1 MPLHFEIFNQ
11 FLRKYV
17 EFTDAELTDFNNK
30 CTRVVFSKGA
40 LVMKA
45 GQVQKNLYFITEGI
59 VRNFIELDNGDHKIH
74 NFRSENMTVTGYAFY
89 NYEDKFKALVNVDCL
104 ENCVLIQVPIEAIN
118 YVINNIKLG
127 DRLGRYLAEAH
138 IVQMLEYVLQRD
150 TKSIIERLD
159 SLDQSFPKIHQ
170 RVPQYMIASYLG
182 ITPVYLSNLKKRRKL
197 SKK

>member
-1 MPLHFEIFNQ
+1 M
-11 FLRKYV
+11 
-17 EFTDAELTDFNNK
+17 
-30 CTRVVFSKGA
+30 
-40 LVMKA
+40 
-45 GQVQKNLYFITEGI
+45 
-59 VRNFIELDNGDHKIH
+59 
-74 NFRSENMTVTGYAFY
+74 
-89 NYEDKFKALVNVDCL
+89 NVDCL
-104 ENCVLIQVPIEAIN
+104 EDCVLIQVPIEAIN

>member
-17 EFTDAELTDFNNK
+17 EFTDAELLDFNNK
-30 CTRVVFSKGA
+30 CTRVAFSKGA

-59 VRNFIELDNGDHKIH
+59 VRNFIELDNGETKIH
-74 NFRSENMTVTGYAFY
+74 NFRMENMTVTGYAY
-89 NYEDKFKALVNVDCL
+89 INYEDNFKALVSVDCL
-104 ENCVLIQVPIEAIN
+104 EDCVLIQVPIEAIN
-118 YVINNIKLG
+118 YVINHIKLG

-138 IVQMLEYVLQRD
+138 IIQMLEYVLERD
-150 TKSIIERLD
+150 TKSVIDRLD
-159 SLDQSFPKIHQ
+159 KLDQNFPNIHQ

-182 ITPVYLSNLKKRRKL
+182 ITPVHLSNLKKKRKL
-197 SKK
+197 TKK

>member
-17 EFTDAELTDFNNK
+17 EFTDAELLDFNNK
-30 CTRVVFSKGA
+30 CSSVAFSKGA

-59 VRNFIELDNGDHKIH
+59 IRNFIELDNGDHKIH
-74 NFRSENMTVTGYAFY
+74 NFRSENMTVTGYAY
-89 NYEDKFKALVNVDCL
+89 INYEDKFKALVSADCL
-104 ENCVLIQVPIEAIN
+104 EDCVLIQVPIESIT
-118 YVINNIKLG
+118 YVINNVKLG

-138 IVQMLEYVLQRD
+138 IIQMLEYVLERD
-150 TKSIIERLD
+150 TKPVIERLD
-159 SLDQSFPKIHQ
+159 KLDQNFPNIHQ

-182 ITPVYLSNLKKRRKL
+182 ITPVHLSNLKKKRKL
-197 SKK
+197 TKK

>member
-30 CTRVVFSKGA
+30 CTRVEFSKGA
-40 LVMKA
+40 MVMKA

-59 VRNFIELDNGDHKIH
+59 VRNFIELDNGETKIH
-74 NFRSENMTVTGYAFY
+74 NFRMEHMSVSGYAY
-89 NYEDKFKALVNVDCL
+89 INYEDKFKALVSVDCL
-104 ENCVLIQVPIEAIN
+104 EDCVLIQVPIESIT
-118 YVINNIKLG
+118 YVINNVKLG

-138 IVQMLEYVLQRD
+138 IIQMLEYVLERD
-150 TKSIIERLD
+150 TKSVIERLGK
-159 SLDQSFPKIHQ
+159 LDQNFPNIHQ

-182 ITPVYLSNLKKRRKL
+182 ITPVHLSNLKKKRKL
-197 SKK
+197 TKK

>member
-1 MPLHFEIFNQ
+1 MLLHFEIFNQ

-30 CTRVVFSKGA
+30 CSSVVFSKGA
-40 LVMKA
+40 IVMKA

-138 IVQMLEYVLQRD
+138 IVQMLGYVLQRD

>member
-30 CTRVVFSKGA
+30 CSRVAFSKGA

-59 VRNFIELDNGDHKIH
+59 VKNFIELDNGETKIH
-74 NFRSENMTVTGYAFY
+74 NFRMEHMTVTGYAY
-89 NYEDKFKALVNVDCL
+89 INYEDKFKALVSVDCL
-104 ENCVLIQVPIEAIN
+104 EDCVLIQVPIEAIN
-118 YVINNIKLG
+118 YVINHIKLG

-138 IVQMLEYVLQRD
+138 IIQMLEYVLERD
-150 TKSIIERLD
+150 TKSVIERLGK
-159 SLDQSFPKIHQ
+159 LDQNFPNIHQ

-182 ITPVYLSNLKKRRKL
+182 ITPVHLSNLKKKRKL
-197 SKK
+197 TKK

>member
-30 CTRVVFSKGA
+30 CTRVEFLKGDV
-40 LVMKA
+40 VMKA

-59 VRNFIELDNGDHKIH
+59 VRNFIELDNGETKIH
-74 NFRSENMTVTGYAFY
+74 NFRMEHMTVTGYAY
-89 NYEDKFKALVNVDCL
+89 INYEDKFKALVSVDCL
-104 ENCVLIQVPIEAIN
+104 EDCVLIQVPIEAIN

-138 IVQMLEYVLQRD
+138 IIQMLEYVLERD
-150 TKSIIERLD
+150 TKSVIERLGK
-159 SLDQSFPKIHQ
+159 LDQNFPNIHQ

-182 ITPVYLSNLKKRRKL
+182 ITPVHLSNLKKKRKL
-197 SKK
+197 NKK

>member
-1 MPLHFEIFNQ
+1 MPLHFDIFNQ

-30 CTRVVFSKGA
+30 CTRVEFLKGDV
-40 LVMKA
+40 VMKA

-59 VRNFIELDNGDHKIH
+59 VRNFIELDNGETKIH
-74 NFRSENMTVTGYAFY
+74 NFRMEHMTVTGYAY
-89 NYEDKFKALVNVDCL
+89 INYEDKFKALVSVDCL
-104 ENCVLIQVPIEAIN
+104 EDCVLIQVPIEAIN

-138 IVQMLEYVLQRD
+138 IMQMLEYVLERD
-150 TKSIIERLD
+150 TKSVIERLGK
-159 SLDQSFPKIHQ
+159 LDKNFPNIHQ

-182 ITPVYLSNLKKRRKL
+182 ITPVHLSNLKKKRKL
-197 SKK
+197 TKK

>member
-17 EFTDAELTDFNNK
+17 GFTDAELTDFNNK
-30 CTRVVFSKGA
+30 CSCVVFSKGA

-89 NYEDKFKALVNVDCL
+89 NYEDKFKALVNVECL
-104 ENCVLIQVPIEAIN
+104 EDCVLIQVPIEAIN

-182 ITPVYLSNLKKRRKL
+182 ITPVYLSNLKKRWKL

>member
-30 CTRVVFSKGA
+30 CSRVAFSKGA

-59 VRNFIELDNGDHKIH
+59 IRNFIELDNGETKIH
-74 NFRSENMTVTGYAFY
+74 NFRMEHMTVTGYAY
-89 NYEDKFKALVNVDCL
+89 INYEDKFKALVSVDCL
-104 ENCVLIQVPIEAIN
+104 EDCVLIQVPIEAIN
-118 YVINNIKLG
+118 YVINHIKLG

-138 IVQMLEYVLQRD
+138 IIQMLEYVLERD
-150 TKSIIERLD
+150 TKSVIDRLD
-159 SLDQSFPKIHQ
+159 KLDQNFPNIHQ

-182 ITPVYLSNLKKRRKL
+182 ITPVYLSNLKKKRKL
-197 SKK
+197 TKK

>member
-1 MPLHFEIFNQ
+1 MPLHFDIFNQ

-30 CTRVVFSKGA
+30 CSRVAFSKGA

-59 VRNFIELDNGDHKIH
+59 VRNFIELDNGETKIH
-74 NFRSENMTVTGYAFY
+74 NFRMEHMTVTGYAY
-89 NYEDKFKALVNVDCL
+89 INYEDKFKALVSVDCL
-104 ENCVLIQVPIEAIN
+104 EDCVLIQVPIEAIN
-118 YVINNIKLG
+118 YVINHIKLG

-138 IVQMLEYVLQRD
+138 IIQMLEYVLERD
-150 TKSIIERLD
+150 TKSVIDRLD
-159 SLDQSFPKIHQ
+159 KLDQNFPNIHQ

-182 ITPVYLSNLKKRRKL
+182 ITPVHLSNLKKKRKL
-197 SKK
+197 TKK